1 LSHAVG
7 GENLK
12 EEPMALQRVES
23 TDARAPDLLDPRF
36 FEEGDFHEAFRILR
50 REDPVHWHP
59 GNEVFNG
66 FWSLTK
72 SRDITF
78 ASLHPEIFISS
89 KGINGPG
96 FRDPSIFLGPPQ
108 GAASIIQ
115 MDPPRHVKMR
125 RLVNKGFTRRA
136 VNALEPQIRG
146 IANEILDGVA
156 DTGSCDFVVDV
167 SAKLPLAV
175 ICGLMGVEREA
186 WPLMFDLTNRLLGSG
201 DPEYQEVVSEEQR
214 GTLEAQRQ
222 TAMGARMGMVEFFRG
237 ILEQRRKRPGRDLVT
252 TLMQA
257 EIEGEKLTDFDIL
270 AFCFLLILA
279 GNETTRNAIS
289 GGMIALG
296 AHDAERV
303 RLQADPSLIDTA
315 VEEILRWT
323 SPLHHMSRAVTADV
337 EVGGKTIR
345 AGDRVLMWYA
355 SANRDEDVFEEPYRF
370 DIGRDPNDH
379 LAFGIAEHFCLGA
392 GFARKEIRVMF
403 EELFRRLPDIK
414 VVGAPVRLR
423 SNFINGIK
431 HLPVAWSTVS

>member
-1 LSHAVG
+1 MKS
-7 GENLK
+7 
-12 EEPMALQRVES
+12 
-23 TDARAPDLLDPRF
+23 DLLDPTF

-50 REDPVHWHP
+50 RDEPVSWHP
-59 GNEVFNG
+59 GNDVFNG

-96 FRDPSIFLGPPQ
+96 FRDPSLFPGPPG

-115 MDPPRHVKMR
+115 MDPPRHAKMR
-125 RLVNKGFTRRA
+125 RLVSKGFTRRA
-136 VNALEPQIRG
+136 VNALEPQIRT
-146 IANEILDGVA
+146 IANGILDDVA
-156 DTGSCDFVVDV
+156 DKGSCDFVVDI

-175 ICGLMGVEREA
+175 ICGLLGVERDA

-222 TAMGARMGMVEFFRG
+222 TAMGARMAMVGFFG
-237 ILEQRRKRPGRDLVT
+237 DILQQRRKHPGNDLVS
-252 TLMQA
+252 TLMEA
-257 EIEGEKLTDFDIL
+257 EIEGEKLNDYEIL
-270 AFCFLLILA
+270 TFCFLLILA

-296 AHDAERV
+296 AHDAERA
-303 RLQADPSLIDTA
+303 RLQADPSLIDSA

-337 EVGGKTIR
+337 EVGGVKMR
-345 AGDRVLMWYA
+345 AGERVLMWYA
-355 SANRDEDVFEEPYRF
+355 SANRDEDVFADPYRF
-370 DIGRDPNDH
+370 DIGREPNDH

-403 EELFRRLPDIK
+403 EELYLRFPNIK
-414 VVGAPVRLR
+414 VVGPPVRLR

-431 HLPVAWSTVS
+431 HLPVAW